1 MMIAQPMLLVTCG
14 WITYVQYN
22 QPLSS
27 GMIPANL
34 LDSTYT
40 HSLFV

>member
-22 QPLSS
+22 QPLS
-27 GMIPANL
+27 L
-34 LDSTYT
+34 QV
-40 HSLFV
+40 HQV